1 MEVHVFTNP
10 QQGST
15 HEQLVVTAKAAEDLG
30 FDGFF
35 RADHYRALGG
45 IEGSSGDAWV
55 TLGALAAETS
65 RIRLGTLVTSAT
77 FRFPGPLAVT
87 VAQVDEISRG
97 RVEFGFGT
105 GYFEDEHR
113 AYGIPFPVTAE
124 RFARFEE
131 QLAILTGLWTTPA
144 GATFSHRGE
153 FYELTDSPA
162 LPKPVQRPRPPI
174 IIGGRG
180 RKKTPRLAARYADEF
195 NLAFPAVEEIFD
207 QDLYLRAA
215 CAEAGRDPGTLRRSA
230 VLLLAC
236 GRDHA
241 EVARRTEAL
250 AAYVPEALEH
260 GLVGSPAEVV
270 DRIGQF
276 ADAGITRI
284 YLQTPQQ
291 FDLDHW
297 EFFADEVLQQVK

>member
-1 MEVHVFTNP
+1 MELHAFTNP

-15 HEQLVVTAKAAEDLG
+15 HEQLVATAKAVEDLG
-30 FDGFF
+30 LDGFF

-45 IEGSSGDAWV
+45 ITGSSGDAWI
-55 TLGALAAETS
+55 TLGALAAETR
-65 RIRLGTLVTSAT
+65 RIRLGTLMTSAT
-77 FRFPGPLAVT
+77 FRYPGALAIT

-113 AYGIPFPVTAE
+113 AYGIPYPNAAE

-131 QLAILTGLWTTPA
+131 QLAVITGLWETPV
-144 GATFSHRGE
+144 GETFSHHGE

-180 RKKTPRLAARYADEF
+180 RTKTPRLVALYADEF
-195 NLAFPAVEEIFD
+195 NLPFPALAEIAPQHALVE
-207 QDLYLRAA
+207 AA
-215 CAEAGRDPGTLRRSA
+215 CEKIGRSPSTLRRSVA
-230 VLLLAC
+230 ALLVC
-236 GRDHA
+236 GSSDA
-241 EVARRTEAL
+241 EVTRRTQAEATYL
-250 AAYVPEALEH
+250 PEALEH
-260 GLVGSPAEVV
+260 GLVGSPDQVV

-276 ADAGITRI
+276 TDAGITRF

-297 EFFADEVLQQVK
+297 EFFADKVLPQLK